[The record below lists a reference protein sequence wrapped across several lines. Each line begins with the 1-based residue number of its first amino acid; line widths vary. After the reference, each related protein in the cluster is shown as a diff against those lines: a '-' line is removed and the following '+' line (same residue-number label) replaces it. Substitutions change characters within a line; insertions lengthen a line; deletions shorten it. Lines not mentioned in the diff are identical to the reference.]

1 MELVSLFRTEP
12 ELSKD
17 LDIDPFL
24 FVSFFCC
31 CRVPP
36 LKTFSTRRALAMFMQ
51 QMGGGGGEP
60 SCPVS

>member
-12 ELSKD
+12 ELSTD

-24 FVSFFCC
+24 FVS
-31 CRVPP
+31 
-36 LKTFSTRRALAMFMQ
+36 SLAMFMQ
-51 QMGGGGGEP
+51 QMGGGGEP